1 MTALEE
7 IKKALEGVGPL
18 KVEFTP
24 DCDEFNAIIA
34 PINEDYDGTFFTVI
48 GCGDKQDKLG
58 GFMAI
63 AVNAMPEL
71 LSTLES
77 LQRENEELRE
87 KTALHSA
94 DAKTA
99 WAECEELRKKAD
111 AREDEL
117 VAMLNS
123 ADESRVGQI
132 RRAIIAESEAKVLRD
147 IIRDNWG
154 GRSWKPVSNAKAT
167 IILQALASTGGEHHA
182 E

>member
-7 IKKALEGVGPL
+7 IKNPLEGRDIATL
-18 KVEFTP
+18 TNVELVT
-24 DCDEFNAIIA
+24 EISR
-34 PINEDYDGTFFTVI
+34 
-48 GCGDKQDKLG
+48 
-58 GFMAI
+58 
-63 AVNAMPEL
+63 L